1 MVKRK
6 LPEKVIKA
14 VQKYIAILKTGNLPI
29 SAVYVFGSYAKGKE
43 HEDSD
48 VDVAVISP
56 QFKNSWEA
64 LQYLWRN
71 RPQDLGMSIEPV
83 GFSPEDFKSKYS
95 SLINEIKTYGVAV

>member
-1 MVKRK
+1 MVKKR
-6 LPEKVIKA
+6 LPKKVIET
-14 VQKYIAILKTGNLPI
+14 VEKYIAILKANNLPI
-29 SAVYVFGSYAKGKE
+29 SAVYIFGSYAKGKE
-43 HEDSD
+43 RKDSD